1 MQVMETNRPLFS
13 GTGSAAV
20 NNAERQQAERANHG
34 NDDIENTILYIERF
48 YQLGQPVEHLPGY
61 DVWKKWKD
69 KQQKW
74 TFFNRRKAVF
84 LFINQVIIWKLNICY

>member
-48 YQLGQPVEHLPGY
+48 YQLGQPVEHLPDY

-69 KQQKW
+69 KQQK
-74 TFFNRRKAVF
+74 
-84 LFINQVIIWKLNICY
+84 

>member
-1 MQVMETNRPLFS
+1 MCNNFNFHLSRFYRVIYRARHY
-13 GTGSAAV
+13 TGSAAV

-48 YQLGQPVEHLPGY
+48 YQLGQPVEHLPDY

-69 KQQKW
+69 KQQK
-74 TFFNRRKAVF
+74 
-84 LFINQVIIWKLNICY
+84 